1 MSYFLNKFKHLSF
14 LVLII
19 LFSNCNKDSNRNI
32 PFVPVNIVMQTTDP
46 QFIGLNA
53 VNSWIYLVGGSRG
66 IIVFKVSNEQFRAFD
81 RHCTFQ
87 PENSCALVSVE
98 TNNITGLDDCCG
110 SRFLITDG
118 SVLNGPAVVPLKE
131 YNTSFDGVTLRIFN

>member
-1 MSYFLNKFKHLSF
+1 MKLIKKVILFC
-14 LVLII
+14 LVLIFI
-19 LFSNCNKDSNRNI
+19 NCNKDSNSNI
-32 PFVPVNIVMQTTDP
+32 PFVSVNIVMQTTNP

-66 IIVFKVSNEQFRAFD
+66 IIVYKVSNDQFRAFD

-87 PENSCALVSVE
+87 PQNACALVSVE

-110 SRFLITDG
+110 SRFLVTDG
-118 SVLNGPAVVPLKE
+118 SVINGPAIVPLKE
-131 YNTSFDGVTLRIFN
+131 YNTSFDGATLRIFN